1 MTVADLNRRHCPLFL
16 AGMLSLALLPG
27 QIRGQQPAAEPL
39 IIEIPGEPED
49 LVDRV
54 VAIAGDSVILLSQV
68 ENEMI
73 LLAAQGATF
82 PTDPQGLREAAAEV
96 LESMINVQL
105 LLQEAARDTTLALD
119 PELIDSRVQAQV
131 DAVQAQLGGL
141 QQVQAA
147 VEADGMTMAEYRETL
162 RTRIQRDLMQQ
173 LFLQRQLQNAPPVA
187 LEDAEMREL
196 YEAQRASLQQRP
208 EILSLEQLVIPVVPP
223 DSMWAKAKEKID
235 SLAARVAAGEDFA
248 EVAMEASDD
257 PGTKVN
263 GGDLGWFRRGAMV
276 PEFDAVAF
284 SLPDNQVSPPFRSSY
299 GWHIMRV
306 DRQRPGEVK
315 ARHIIVRPESGPND
329 LSSTIE
335 KANGIIARIEAGE
348 TIADLAVEVG
358 HDDRIPTQLPRVSRD
373 ALDQLPAGYAA
384 ALAEVTEGEILPPFE
399 VTLQGPFIAVML
411 VKEIREAGEFTFE
424 DVRDQIRDR
433 LSEQKNLARIWE
445 RLRENA
451 YVAVRF

>member
-1 MTVADLNRRHCPLFL
+1 MTVADLIRRYSSLMVVGLL
-16 AGMLSLALLPG
+16 AFLPG
-27 QIRGQQPAAEPL
+27 PARGQQPSAEPL
-39 IIEIPGEPED
+39 IIEIPGEPDD

-54 VAIAGDSVILLSQV
+54 VAVAGDSVILLSQV
-68 ENEMI
+68 ETEMI
-73 LLAAQGATF
+73 LLAAQGAQF
-82 PTDPQGLREAAAEV
+82 PSDPQGLRSAAAEV

-105 LLQEAARDTTLALD
+105 LLQEAARDTTLSLD
-119 PELIDSRVQAQV
+119 PELITGRVQAQV

-141 QQVQAA
+141 EQVQAA

-162 RTRIQRDLMQQ
+162 RARIERDLMQQ
-173 LFLQRQLQNAPPVA
+173 LFLQRQLQNAPSVA

-208 EILSLEQLVIPVVPP
+208 EILSLEQLVIPVLPP
-223 DSMWAKAKEKID
+223 DSMWVKAKAEID
-235 SLAARVAAGEDFA
+235 SLARRIAAGEDFA

-257 PGTKVN
+257 PGTQVN

-284 SLPDNQVSPPFRSSY
+284 SLPDNQVSAPFRSSY

-315 ARHIIVRPESGPND
+315 ARHIIVRPESGPDD

-335 KANGIIARIEAGE
+335 KARGIASRLEAGE
-348 TIADLAVEVG
+348 SMNALATEFG
-358 HDDRIPTQLPRVSRD
+358 HDDRIPVQLPRVSRD
-373 ALDQLPAGYAA
+373 ALDQLPEGYAA
-384 ALAEVTEGEILPPFE
+384 ALVDVTEGEILPPFQ
-399 VTLQGPFIAVML
+399 VMLQGPFVAVMR
-411 VKEIREAGEFTFE
+411 VKEVREAGEFTFE

-433 LSEQKNLARIWE
+433 LSEQKNLARIWQ

-451 YVAVRF
+451 YVDVRF